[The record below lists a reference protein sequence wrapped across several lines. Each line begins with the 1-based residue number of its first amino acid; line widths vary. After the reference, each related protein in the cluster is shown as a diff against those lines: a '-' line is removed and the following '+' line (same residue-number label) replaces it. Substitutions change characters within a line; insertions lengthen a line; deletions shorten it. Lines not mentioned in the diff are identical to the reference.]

1 MADSRENMLMHLKR
15 REDRRMD
22 QDVVGRLMDDMD
34 PRLVEFLRT
43 KVNSFVKWDL
53 IRFFHQHPDIT
64 DTAEHIAQYARQD
77 VGTTRAELA
86 ELAGQQIL
94 VQDQMGG
101 LATYSLSK
109 DPAIRDMIRR
119 LVEASEDR
127 RFRVKAIYHI
137 IRNMQ

>member
-1 MADSRENMLMHLKR
+1 MHLKR
-15 REDRRMD
+15 QEDRHMD

-34 PRLVEFLRT
+34 PGLVEFLRT

-53 IRFFHQHPDIT
+53 IHFFHEHPDTT

-77 VGTTRAELA
+77 VGTMRAELA

-101 LATYSLSK
+101 LVTYSLSK
-109 DPAIRDMIRR
+109 DPAVRDMIRR
-119 LVEASEDR
+119 LVEASKDR

>member
-1 MADSRENMLMHLKR
+1 MAESRENMLMHLKR
-15 REDRRMD
+15 REDGRMD

-53 IRFFHQHPDIT
+53 IHFFHEHPDTT

-77 VGTTRAELA
+77 VGTMRAELA

-94 VQDQMGG
+94 VQDQMGRR
-101 LATYSLSK
+101 ATYSLSK

-119 LVEASEDR
+119 LVEASKDR

>member
-1 MADSRENMLMHLKR
+1 
-15 REDRRMD
+15 MD
-22 QDVVGRLMDDMD
+22 QDMVGRLMDDMD

-53 IRFFHQHPDIT
+53 IHFFHQHPDT
-64 DTAEHIAQYARQD
+64 MDTAEHIAQYAGQD
-77 VGTTRAELA
+77 VGTMRAELA
-86 ELAGQQIL
+86 DLAGQQIL
-94 VQDQMGG
+94 VQDRTGG
-101 LATYSLSK
+101 WAAYSLSK
-109 DPAIRDMIRR
+109 DPAIRDMIRC